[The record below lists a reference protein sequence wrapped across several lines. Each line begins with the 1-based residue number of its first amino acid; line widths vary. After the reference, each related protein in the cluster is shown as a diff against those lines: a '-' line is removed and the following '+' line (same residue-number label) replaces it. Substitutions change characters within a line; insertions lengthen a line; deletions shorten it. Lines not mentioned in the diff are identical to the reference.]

1 MPGAFTSISIF
12 AFDLDDRGQPV
23 RTWETVFD
31 GDGAGAVEEAR
42 EAARTH
48 AGALVVK
55 REGHPAVGE
64 VGDPI
69 VLFQSG
75 KVGDFN

>member
-12 AFDLDDRGQPV
+12 AFDLDDRGPPV
-23 RTWETVFD
+23 RAWERVSV
-31 GDGAGAVEEAR
+31 GKEAGAVEEAR

-64 VGDPI
+64 LGDPVI
-69 VLFQSG
+69 LFQTG
-75 KVGDFN
+75 KIGDFN